1 MALVGSARRASR
13 VLLQAFQMRRHCRWV
28 LLLPALAVPDAPHPA
43 LAATTTVEQDGRRWI
58 GTWATAIQPYL
69 PGSLENF
76 RNQTVRLIVH
86 TSAGGTKVR
95 VRIANTYGESPLQIG
110 GAHIARRTAGAHVDS
125 TSVRALTFRG
135 RSTTTIPARSM
146 MASDPVELDLPAM
159 SDLAVS
165 LFLPGTTAATTS
177 HALALQTSYVSTD
190 TGNFTAGARF
200 PAADSISAW
209 PFLTGV
215 DVEASPNG
223 VAIVAFGSS
232 TTDGDGST
240 PGANRRWPDVL
251 AERLQ
256 RGAVRKGEVGVLNQG
271 IIGNRLLHD
280 SPRETRDRFGGALG
294 QSGLTRFDR
303 DVLDQPGVR
312 YVILC
317 LGINDISFPGVFTPA
332 TEQVRAGDII
342 AGYRQLIAR
351 AHAKGVRIIG
361 TTITPF
367 ENSRSYAPEKETVR
381 QAVNAW
387 IRGSVEFDA
396 LVDFDAAVRDPSHP
410 ARLLPAF
417 DSGDHLHANDA
428 GHVATANAIPLA
440 LFEK

>member
-1 MALVGSARRASR
+1 MRNRSDRSCQARR
-13 VLLQAFQMRRHCRWV
+13 HYRWL
-28 LLLPALAVPDAPHPA
+28 LLLPALVALDSPHPA
-43 LAATTTVEQDGRRWI
+43 LAWESNVEQDGRRWI
-58 GTWATAIQPYL
+58 GTWATAAQPFL
-69 PGSLENF
+69 PGSLQNF

-86 TSAGGTKVR
+86 TTAGGTRVR
-95 VRIANTYGESPLQIG
+95 VRIANTYGERPLHIG
-110 GAHIARRTAGAHVDS
+110 GAHIASRTEGAYVDS
-125 TSVRALTFRG
+125 TSVRPLTFRG
-135 RSTTTIPARSM
+135 RSTTTVPARSM
-146 MASDPVELDLPAM
+146 VTSDPVALDVPAL

-165 LFLPGTTAATTS
+165 LFFPGTTAATTS

-200 PAADSISAW
+200 PAADSITSW

-215 DVEASPNG
+215 DIEASQNG

-256 RGAVRKGEVGVLNQG
+256 RSAVRKGEVGVLNQG
-271 IIGNRLLHD
+271 IIGNRLLND
-280 SPRETRDRFGGALG
+280 SPRETRDRFGAALG

-303 DVLDQPGVR
+303 DVLAQAGVR

-332 TEQVRAGDII
+332 TEQVRAQDII
-342 AGYRQLIAR
+342 AGYRRLIAR
-351 AHAKGVRIIG
+351 AHGKGVRVIG
-361 TTITPF
+361 TTIPPF
-367 ENSRSYAPEKETVR
+367 ESSRSYTPEKETVR
-381 QAVNAW
+381 QAVNTW
-387 IRGSVEFDA
+387 IRASTEFDA

-410 ARLLPAF
+410 TRLLPAF
-417 DSGDHLHANDA
+417 DSGDHVHANDA
-428 GHVATANAIPLA
+428 GHVATANAIPLT
-440 LFEK
+440 LFER